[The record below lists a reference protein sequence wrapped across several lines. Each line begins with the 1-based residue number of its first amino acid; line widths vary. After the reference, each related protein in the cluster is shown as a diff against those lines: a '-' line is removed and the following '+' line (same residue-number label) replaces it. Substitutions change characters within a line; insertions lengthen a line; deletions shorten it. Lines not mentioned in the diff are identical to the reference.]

1 MTTTE
6 THSEN
11 DPLYEAAV
19 LFVTRS
25 RRASISAVQREFKI
39 GYNRAALIVEEMEA
53 RGIVTPLANNGTR
66 CVLTPPLFDD

>member
-6 THSEN
+6 THFEN

-25 RRASISAVQREFKI
+25 RKASRSAIQREFKI